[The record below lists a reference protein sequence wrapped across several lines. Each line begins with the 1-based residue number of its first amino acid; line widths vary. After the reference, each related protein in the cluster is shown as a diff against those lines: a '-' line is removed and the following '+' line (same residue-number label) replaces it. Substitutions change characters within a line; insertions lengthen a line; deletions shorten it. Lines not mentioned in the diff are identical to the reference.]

1 LAAAR
6 WCSARRLARPTRRCR
21 CDRCGEGEARHDR
34 FCVAGNGTSPHLAGE
49 LLKTTAHIDLTH
61 IPYKGSGPA
70 LSDVIGGS
78 VPLMFDTMLVV
89 GAQVKAGKLRP
100 LAVASTKRIASLPN
114 VPTVAEAGFPG
125 FEVVSWQAIFAPAGT
140 PKPIVQRL
148 NTEIAKVLKMPDV
161 KAKVDDLGVD
171 PAAGPPE
178 QLADFRNPRSRS
190 GRRS

>member
-1 LAAAR
+1 
-6 WCSARRLARPTRRCR
+6 
-21 CDRCGEGEARHDR
+21 
-34 FCVAGNGTSPHLAGE
+34 
-49 LLKTTAHIDLTH
+49 
-61 IPYKGSGPA
+61 
-70 LSDVIGGS
+70 
-78 VPLMFDTMLVV
+78 MLVV

-161 KAKVDDLGVD
+161 KAKLDDLGVD

-178 QLADFRNPRSRS
+178 QLADFQKSEIAKWAKVVKTANIKLE
-190 GRRS
+190 